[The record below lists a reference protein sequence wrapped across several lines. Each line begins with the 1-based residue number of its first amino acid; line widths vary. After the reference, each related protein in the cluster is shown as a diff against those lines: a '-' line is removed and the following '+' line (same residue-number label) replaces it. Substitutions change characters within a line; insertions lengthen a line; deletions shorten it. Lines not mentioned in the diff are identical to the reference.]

1 MTVSSSTNR
10 VSYSGNGTLTVF
22 AYTFKVFDE
31 NDLTVILRASDGT
44 ETVQTI
50 TTHYTVSGVG
60 DANGGNVTFVT
71 APTATETVV
80 ILREQPLTQGLDLVP
95 NDPFPAA
102 SLEDAL
108 DKLVFMS
115 QKHEEELSRAIKA
128 SKGNTITGSEF
139 TISAADRANR
149 VFAFDSSGDLSITKE
164 LGIWRGD
171 WAASTD
177 YNERDLVRDTSDGS
191 IYIVNSAHTSSGSE
205 PLDTN
210 TNSAKYDVI
219 FDVGAM
225 IAGTVTMDT
234 LSVNGNTTLGD
245 AATDTVTVNA
255 DIASDLIPSATETYD
270 LGSSTA
276 RWQLIYG
283 NLGLFSGTLSVG
295 STAVIDGK
303 LTLEDD
309 LEVRNDTIL
318 GSSWGDTVA
327 VNARVTSD
335 IVPNTDNTYDLGNA
349 TNQWAYLYVNNR
361 GYIDTIDTNTL
372 EIDIG
377 ALGGSISSKSGY
389 ALRFYG
395 DQGIRMDVRSGNSVI
410 LQDGGDINTYGA
422 FENNSGHLRIQT
434 GSSLTDALT
443 FAAGGAVTAEYNF
456 TVDGTATFNG
466 QMAVAY
472 RADFNSTADAT
483 STTTGSVVVDGGVG
497 IAKSLHVGQNVVV
510 GGNLTVNGTTTTVD
524 SNTVNIGDS
533 IITLNSDETGTPTQ
547 SGGFEIERGTSPN
560 VQFVWNET
568 NDIWTNSG
576 YPMKL
581 SSLEFAPYQTTGAA
595 KIKLDANNTAVG
607 TGPVSSVQIA
617 SFDKTTFAGGKL
629 LIVAAETV
637 GTDTQATEVL
647 LCHDGTTVTS
657 TQYGNVRTS
666 ASDLATYTFAI
677 SGSNLNVTA
686 NGTLSNI
693 DFNVSLML
701 GANT

>member
-31 NDLTVILRASDGT
+31 SDLTVILRASDGT

-60 DANGGNVTFVT
+60 DAGGGNVTFVT

-115 QKHEEELSRAIKA
+115 QKHEEELGRAIKA
-128 SKGNTITGSEF
+128 SKGNTITGSDF

-149 VFAFDSSGDLSITKE
+149 VFSFDSNGDLNITQE
-164 LGIWRGD
+164 LGTWRGN
-171 WAASTD
+171 WAASTG

-234 LSVNGNTTLGD
+234 LSVTGNTTLGD

-255 DIASDLIPSATETYD
+255 EIASNLIPSTSSLDLGSLADNWSSVYADIFYAPSSSSTSTFKGPVNFDNNVSLGDVATDTISINGRVNTDIDPTTNDAFD
-270 LGSSTA
+270 LGSSA
-276 RWQLIYG
+276 R
-283 NLGLFSGTLSVG
+283 
-295 STAVIDGK
+295 
-303 LTLEDD
+303 
-309 LEVRNDTIL
+309 
-318 GSSWGDTVA
+318 
-327 VNARVTSD
+327 
-335 IVPNTDNTYDLGNA
+335 
-349 TNQWAYLYVNNR
+349 QWRYLYVNR
-361 GYIDTIDTNTL
+361 TAYIDQIDMETLTIDVGASGG
-372 EIDIG
+372 DI
-377 ALGGSISSKSGY
+377 LTKTGY
-389 ALRFYG
+389 ELVLSG
-395 DQGIRMDVRSGNSVI
+395 DQGIRMDIRDGDRVI
-410 LQDGGDINTYGA
+410 LQDGGGINEYAA
-422 FENNSGHLRIQT
+422 FKNSSGNLVIQT
-434 GSSLTDALT
+434 GSSSTDALT
-443 FAAGGAVTAEYNF
+443 FASGGHITAENNF
-456 TVDGTATFNG
+456 TVDGTGTFNG
-466 QMAVAY
+466 QIAVAY
-472 RADFNSTADAT
+472 DATFNSSNNSSSST
-483 STTTGSVVVDGGVG
+483 SGAVVVTGGVG
-497 IAKSLHVGQNVVV
+497 VGMNLHVGQNVVV

-547 SGGFEIERGTSPN
+547 SAGFEVERGTSPN
-560 VQFVWNET
+560 VQFTWYET
-568 NDIWTNSG
+568 DDIWHTGG
-576 YPMKL
+576 YPIKL
-581 SSLEFAPYQTTGAA
+581 SSIDFGEYQVGYGNT
-595 KIKLDANNTAVG
+595 KIRLDAKNTAVG
-607 TGPVSSVQIA
+607 TGPVSSIQIA

-666 ASDLATYTFAI
+666 ASDLATYTFGI